1 LVSSPP
7 VSGVSEIVE
16 QKSVDDIGCK
26 NSENSEQAKSA
37 GARRSPTTH
46 RPLPSAREFLLLIC
60 CRCSRRSDR
69 FQLKV
74 VLLFALAGAGLT

>member
-1 LVSSPP
+1 VSPPP

-37 GARRSPTTH
+37 GLGDRRQPTGH
-46 RPLPSAREFLLLIC
+46 YHLRANFC
-60 CRCSRRSDR
+60 C
-69 FQLKV
+69 
-74 VLLFALAGAGLT
+74 